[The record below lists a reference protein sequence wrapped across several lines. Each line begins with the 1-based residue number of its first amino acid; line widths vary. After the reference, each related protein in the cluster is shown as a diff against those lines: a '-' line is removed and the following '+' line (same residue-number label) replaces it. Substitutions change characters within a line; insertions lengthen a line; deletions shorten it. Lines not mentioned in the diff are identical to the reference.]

1 MKELEEEKD
10 KFDWKFWVLIIV
22 SLVGIFTLPYFVTQK
37 KLGLH
42 FGVNKPNEIGDT
54 IGGILSP
61 FIGFISA
68 VLIYFTIK
76 EQIKANTKIQNHFK
90 IDKREKFEKVIFEEV
105 IVELNQLIIELNN
118 FNGSSLKQ
126 PNNEIKQVFRMIVN
140 SALFEEGE
148 YFNSQE
154 EVQLFKKKFKKLV
167 DILELFVSNVKQE
180 ESFKKIVKLR
190 MDNIY
195 ELFEQSLIANF
206 KVFYNLKNLSLSVL
220 NVTKIDEI
228 LLLLRFYKAEIEIRI
243 ATNDSSIQ
251 EEVNVF
257 IDWFID
263 IVKDI
268 ENNLKFQSKFKDL
281 ARLDSSLGF
290 KSSKSMWSNYNIEIQ
305 IPKEE
310 LKKELE
316 RLNKEYEDFID
327 VLSQKKIY
335 NIYSLKEY
343 NKNLQKSRMAPWSI
357 LNVQI

>member
-10 KFDWKFWVLIIV
+10 NFDWKFWVLIFI
-22 SLVGIFTLPYFVTQK
+22 SMVGIFTLPYFVTQNK
-37 KLGLH
+37 FGLD
-42 FGVNKPNEIGDT
+42 FGVNKPNEIADT

-90 IDKREKFEKVIFEEV
+90 IDKREKFEKVIFEEI
-105 IVELNQLIIELNN
+105 IVELNQLIKELNN

-167 DILELFVSNVKQE
+167 DVLELFVSNVKQE

-190 MDNIY
+190 MDNFY

-220 NVTKIDEI
+220 NVTKMDEI
-228 LLLLRFYKAEIEIRI
+228 LLLLRFYQAEIEIRI
-243 ATNDSSIQ
+243 ATEDSSIQ

-257 IDWFID
+257 IDWFIN

-268 ENNLKFQSKFKDL
+268 ENNLKYQGKFKEL
-281 ARLDSSLGF
+281 ARLDTSLGF
-290 KSSKSMWSNYNIEIQ
+290 KSSKSMWSDYNGEIQ

-316 RLNKEYEDFID
+316 RLNREYEDFIN
-327 VLSQKKIY
+327 VLSQKHIY
-335 NIYSLKEY
+335 NIYSLQEF
-343 NKNLQKSRMAPWSI
+343 NKVLQKSRMAPWSI
-357 LNVQI
+357 LNVPI